1 MPRVLFE
8 VLAKTAFALSEVSE
22 RAWRRRPSQAVRK
35 TLDFT
40 QRYRGTWH
48 NGSMKNA
55 VLSWHAARL

>member
-8 VLAKTAFALSEVSE
+8 VLAKMAFALSEVSE

-40 QRYRGTWH
+40 QHYRGTWH
-48 NGSMKNA
+48 NNGSQNA
-55 VLSWHAARL
+55 VISCVSVRL